1 MVDCQRA
8 LAHSRGQR
16 VCGYTAGLRLLGRH
30 LGPRCTFR
38 LRLQLAEAT
47 WQMSQCLG
55 DSVSAQSHT
64 IQILQIWR
72 TWQMSHEQCLGDS
85 VAAQIHTIQIVQIW
99 RTWQMSQCLGDSVAA
114 QIHTIQRQHVGPEGR
129 AASLPHACSCSRV
142 MVASSLASCGS
153 SGSGCH
159 SIVASTS
166 WGTDDFRGCKW
177 CRRDRDCENPIEKDR
192 RQRPKLRSARTG
204 TTCATHAQVL
214 SASRNQNS
222 FSQGARRTRRS
233 A

>member
-16 VCGYTAGLRLLGRH
+16 ICGYTAGLRLLGRH

-38 LRLQLAEAT
+38 LHLQLAEAI

-114 QIHTIQRQHVGPEGR
+114 QIHTIQRQHVGPEER

-142 MVASSLASCGS
+142 MHGGFFIGFMRQQRLRLPQ
-153 SGSGCH
+153 H
-159 SIVASTS
+159 
-166 WGTDDFRGCKW
+166 RGQRLMGH
-177 CRRDRDCENPIEKDR
+177 RRLPRMQVVPP
-192 RQRPKLRSARTG
+192 RPGL
-204 TTCATHAQVL
+204 
-214 SASRNQNS
+214 
-222 FSQGARRTRRS
+222 
-233 A
+233 